1 MNTTT
6 TTVYD
11 STLPF
16 EIHSIEWLGRNK
28 AISDKPHR
36 QAYFEIILVTKGE
49 GQYCIDLEKYEL
61 SENVVYCI
69 PPGRMHQFK
78 CDETTCGWV
87 VSFSIDFFYLS
98 KDPLG
103 RSFYRDVLAQFSYT
117 GMIKKIDVQQERDI
131 RHLLSSMVREFD
143 DCLPS
148 REDVLSGLLKV
159 FLIHLRR
166 LPDSVGPLQEED
178 EHVEL
183 VNVFCSRLEQHFL
196 TKRTVSEYAADLLV
210 SAQYLDLTVRR
221 ITGFP
226 ADYHIRRRLIL
237 EAKRFAIFS
246 RETMR
251 DIASRLGFQD
261 LSYFSRF
268 FKQEA
273 GINFS
278 EFRHK
283 YVG

>member
-1 MNTTT
+1 M
-6 TTVYD
+6 YD
-11 STLPF
+11 SSLPF
-16 EIHSIEWLGRNK
+16 EIHSIEWMERNK

-69 PPGRMHQFK
+69 PPGRIHQFK
-78 CDETTCGWV
+78 CGATTCGWV

-117 GMIKKIDVQQERDI
+117 GMIKRIDAQQEQDI
-131 RHLLSSMVREFD
+131 QHLLLSMVKEFD

-210 SAQYLDLTVRR
+210 SAQHLDLTVRR